1 MQIYPCFDA
10 EMVQP
15 LLPREA
21 AHKLA
26 FATTG
31 CCQSQWWMLLICL
44 WPQLDA
50 AKAAFPGVWPP
61 VDAARVLLLKIAQP
75 LNDANLPL
83 ATTGCCQSLLPL
95 RHSAFRGCCQ
105 SPPLP
110 CLILVFGHNWMLPKP
125 PTAVC

>member
-1 MQIYPCFDA
+1 MQFYQWFDA
-10 EMVQP
+10 VMVQP

-26 FATTG
+26 LATTG

-61 VDAARVLLLKIAQP
+61 VDAP
-75 LNDANLPL
+75 S
-83 ATTGCCQSLLPL
+83 GCCQSVT
-95 RHSAFRGCCQ
+95 SEDC
-105 SPPLP
+105 
-110 CLILVFGHNWMLPKP
+110 
-125 PTAVC
+125 TTTE